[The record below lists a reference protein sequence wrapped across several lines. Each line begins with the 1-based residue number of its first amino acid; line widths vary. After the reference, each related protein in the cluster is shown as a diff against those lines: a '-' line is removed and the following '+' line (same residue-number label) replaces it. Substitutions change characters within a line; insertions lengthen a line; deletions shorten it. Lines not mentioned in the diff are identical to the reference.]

1 MNRGALPGYFD
12 KQQTNRQRRTT
23 MPTKKK
29 KFSNKWSRWLHRWGS
44 ILIALPILLVITT
57 GIVLQLKKQ
66 VAWVQPPSQ
75 RGSAAEPTLA
85 FDRILEIARTVPEA
99 GITGWGDIDR
109 LDVRP
114 SKGMLKVRAKNRW
127 EIQLDA
133 ASGDILQVAYRRSDL
148 IESLHDGSFFHD
160 QVKLWLFLPATI
172 VLLGLWLT
180 GIYLFILPYLVKWK
194 RRKKVALDE
203 QAAEPMQELST
214 SG

>member
-1 MNRGALPGYFD
+1 
-12 KQQTNRQRRTT
+12 

-44 ILIALPILLVITT
+44 ILIALPILLVIAT

-114 SKGMLKVRAKNRW
+114 SNGMLKVRAKNRW

-160 QVKLWLFLPATI
+160 QAKLWLFLPAAI

-194 RRKKVALDE
+194 RRKKAALDE